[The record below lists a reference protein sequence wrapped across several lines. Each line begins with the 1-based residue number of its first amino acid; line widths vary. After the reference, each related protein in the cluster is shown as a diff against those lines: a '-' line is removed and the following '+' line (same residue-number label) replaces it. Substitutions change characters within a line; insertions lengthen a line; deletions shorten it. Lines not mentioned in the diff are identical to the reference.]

1 MESKALSNILERN
14 SPRQLIEP
22 HPNVEE
28 MKLVYEAAL
37 RAPDHGWIRPT
48 RFIEVSGDGLKK
60 LSNIFQEFA
69 QNHIHDV
76 SDEVLEKYRQ
86 APFRAPMIAVS
97 YTHLTLPTN
106 C

>member
-22 HPNVEE
+22 HPNAEQ

-48 RFIEVSGDGLKK
+48 RFIEVSGRRVRKA
-60 LSNIFQEFA
+60 I
-69 QNHIHDV
+69 
-76 SDEVLEKYRQ
+76 KY
-86 APFRAPMIAVS
+86 F
-97 YTHLTLPTN
+97 
-106 C
+106 

>member
-22 HPNVEE
+22 HPNPEQ

-60 LSNIFQEFA
+60 LSNILSKNRSSKFLARLFTVK
-69 QNHIHDV
+69 NV
-76 SDEVLEKYRQ
+76 MLFLLNYFLYFFKMFFVYN
-86 APFRAPMIAVS
+86 
-97 YTHLTLPTN
+97 TT
-106 C
+106 

>member
-22 HPNVEE
+22 HPNAEE

-48 RFIEVSGDGLKK
+48 RFIEVSGDGLEK
-60 LSNIFQEFA
+60 LSNIFQE
-69 QNHIHDV
+69 
-76 SDEVLEKYRQ
+76 
-86 APFRAPMIAVS
+86 
-97 YTHLTLPTN
+97 LPTSTLN
-106 C
+106 NYASIEKQAAEPIWKKP